1 VKTTKEY
8 AMNFINVRLLTGDFS
23 AAVGF
28 WRDTIGLK
36 MTYGDEAMGYAY
48 FETGTAGIEILRR
61 DEFAASLG
69 DAPGPTPEGHQAVLV
84 FRVDDVDA
92 TYRDLVAR
100 GVTPVAAPQDRPAWN
115 ARTAPF
121 RAHDGY
127 LVEIYSPLHND
138 R

>member
-1 VKTTKEY
+1 
-8 AMNFINVRLLTGDFS
+8 MNFINVRLLTGDFT

-36 MTYGDEAMGYAY
+36 MTYGDETMGYAY
-48 FETGTAGIEILRR
+48 FETDTSGIEILRR

-69 DAPGPTPEGHQAVLV
+69 EASGPTPAGHQAVLV

-92 TYRDLVAR
+92 AYRDLVTR
-100 GVTPVAAPQDRPAWN
+100 GATPVAAPQDRPAWH

-127 LVEIYSPLHND
+127 LVEIYSPLHDANAPTS
-138 R
+138 